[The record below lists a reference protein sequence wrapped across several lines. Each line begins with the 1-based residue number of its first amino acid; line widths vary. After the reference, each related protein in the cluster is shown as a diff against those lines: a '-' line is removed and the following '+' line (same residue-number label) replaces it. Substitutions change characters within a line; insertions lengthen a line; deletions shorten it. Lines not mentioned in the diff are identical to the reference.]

1 MVHLHN
7 GILCSRKKEELQPF
21 GTAWMELENI
31 MLSEVNQAVKDKCH
45 MISPISGTQSTKQT
59 SEQNIIRGI
68 EIQKKLIVTRGVL
81 GEE

>member
-1 MVHLHN
+1 MVVYLHN
-7 GILCSRKKEELQPF
+7 GILCSRKKELLTF
-21 GTAWMELENI
+21 ATAWMELESI
-31 MLSEVNQAVKDKCH
+31 MLTEVSQVVKDKCH